1 MEEWPMLRTNMIA
14 IVFATVLGAGFG
26 VSPAAAQVSDVGY
39 VEAVSG
45 RVVAFAREAPALVD
59 VLDVVGDRTR
69 FDLLP
74 NSELR
79 LCHYGTRRF
88 LTMRGPARVT
98 VSADEITVEPAK
110 AVVASEDACG
120 IVQVSKFQGGLLSR
134 GAISRR

>member
-1 MEEWPMLRTNMIA
+1 MLRANIIA
-14 IVFATVLGAGFG
+14 VVFATVLGAGFG
-26 VSPAAAQVSDVGY
+26 MSPAAAQVSPTDVGY

-45 RVVAFAREAPALVD
+45 RVVAFAREAPVLVD
-59 VLDVVGDRTR
+59 ALDVVGERTR

>member
-1 MEEWPMLRTNMIA
+1 MLRTNMIA
-14 IVFATVLGAGFG
+14 VVFAMVLSAGFG
-26 VSPAAAQVSDVGY
+26 ASPAAAQLSPADVGY

-59 VLDVVGDRTR
+59 VLDVVGERTR
-69 FDLLP
+69 FDLLA

-110 AVVASEDACG
+110 ALVASEDACG
-120 IVQVSKFQGGLLSR
+120 VVQVSKFQGGLLSR
-134 GAISRR
+134 GPIARR

>member
-1 MEEWPMLRTNMIA
+1 MFSMNLINAAVAFSM
-14 IVFATVLGAGFG
+14 VVSAGLG
-26 VSPAAAQVSDVGY
+26 VSPSAAQESPTDVGY

-45 RVVAFAREAPALVD
+45 RVIAFREAPVLVD
-59 VLDVVGDRTR
+59 VLDIIVDRTR

-98 VSADEITVEPAK
+98 VSANAIVVEPAA
-110 AVVASEDACG
+110 AVVVVSEDTCA
-120 IVQVSKFQGGLLSR
+120 IAQASKFQGGLVAR
-134 GAISRR
+134 GVLARR

>member
-1 MEEWPMLRTNMIA
+1 MLLTNMLAVVFA
-14 IVFATVLGAGFG
+14 IVGGAGFG
-26 VSPAAAQVSDVGY
+26 GSPAAAQMSPADVGY

-59 VLDVVGDRTR
+59 VLDVVGDRTQ

-98 VSADEITVEPAK
+98 VSADKITVEPAK

-120 IVQVSKFQGGLLSR
+120 VVQVSKFQGGLLSR
-134 GAISRR
+134 GPIARR

>member
-1 MEEWPMLRTNMIA
+1 MLRTNMIA
-14 IVFATVLGAGFG
+14 VVFAMVVGAGFG
-26 VSPAAAQVSDVGY
+26 VSSAAAQVSLADVGY

-45 RVVAFAREAPALVD
+45 RVVSFAREAPVLVD
-59 VLDVVGDRTR
+59 VLDVVRDRTR

-79 LCHYGTRRF
+79 LCHYATRRF

-120 IVQVSKFQGGLLSR
+120 VVQVSKFQGGLLSR
-134 GAISRR
+134 GPIARR

>member
-1 MEEWPMLRTNMIA
+1 MLRTNMIA
-14 IVFATVLGAGFG
+14 VVFAMVLSAGFG
-26 VSPAAAQVSDVGY
+26 VSPAAAQVSATDVGY

-110 AVVASEDACG
+110 AVVASEGACG
-120 IVQVSKFQGGLLSR
+120 VVQVSKFQGGLLSR
-134 GAISRR
+134 GPISKR

>member
-1 MEEWPMLRTNMIA
+1 MLRANMIA
-14 IVFATVLGAGFG
+14 VVFATVLGTGFG
-26 VSPAAAQVSDVGY
+26 VSPSAAQVSPTDVGY

-98 VSADEITVEPAK
+98 ISADEITVEPAK
-110 AVVASEDACG
+110 AVVASEDTCG
-120 IVQVSKFQGGLLSR
+120 VVQVSKFQGGLLSR

>member
-1 MEEWPMLRTNMIA
+1 MLRTNMIA
-14 IVFATVLGAGFG
+14 VVFAMVVGASFG
-26 VSPAAAQVSDVGY
+26 VSPAAAQLSPTDVGY

-45 RVVAFAREAPALVD
+45 RVVAFAHEAPALVD

-88 LTMRGPARVT
+88 LTVRGPARVT
-98 VSADEITVEPAK
+98 ASANAIVVEPAA
-110 AVVASEDACG
+110 AVVVVSEDSCA
-120 IVQVSKFQGGLLSR
+120 IAQASKFQGGLVSR
-134 GAISRR
+134 GALARR

>member
-98 VSADEITVEPAK
+98 ISGDEITVEPAK

-120 IVQVSKFQGGLLSR
+120 VVQVSKFQGGLLSR
-134 GAISRR
+134 GPIARR